1 MKRLLYP
8 LLILSLFSC
17 GQNTDK
23 SKAQKSDTLKSDTLK
38 SKAQYLQ
45 DALKTDE
52 YKNAYMNIQR
62 VKAILD
68 SVKKGSMDSVAA
80 IFVYNNSIA
89 SPAAQ
94 VKTVAQVKEGMR
106 KDTVFLKAVQLK
118 AANKLESADSAK
130 MKH

>member
-1 MKRLLYP
+1 MKRLLYS

-17 GQNTDK
+17 GQNGDK
-23 SKAQKSDTLKSDTLK
+23 SKGQKSDTLK

-62 VKAILD
+62 VKDMMD
-68 SVKKGSMDSVAA
+68 SVKKGSMDSTAV

-89 SPAAQ
+89 TPTTQ
-94 VKTVAQVKEGMR
+94 VKTVAQVKEGMK
-106 KDTVFLKAVQLK
+106 KDTAFLKAVQLK
-118 AANKLESADSAK
+118 AANELTSADSAK
-130 MKH
+130 IKR